1 MEVVPSLPV
10 PLILLIVA
18 SLPFCPLTHCRLFSP
33 SVPFLRSAPQMCP
46 IDDGNLVDV
55 KLFIASDQE
64 CFRLCERAPEC
75 SFFRYEQQEPSMP
88 TIVSCIV
95 SLSYSIRF
103 GKISI
108 TITVRLGN
116 LIAVKLLFSPNN
128 SSGF

>member
-1 MEVVPSLPV
+1 MEVVPFSF

-18 SLPFCPLTHCRLFSP
+18 SLLPFCPLTHCRLFSP

-75 SFFRYEQQEPSMP
+75 SFFRYEQQEASPSRM
-88 TIVSCIV
+88 S
-95 SLSYSIRF
+95 
-103 GKISI
+103 
-108 TITVRLGN
+108 
-116 LIAVKLLFSPNN
+116 
-128 SSGF
+128 